1 MFSSGGLEAGIGLET
16 TMMRQWIGHRK
27 PEDVATM
34 IQEMMPMMLEKM
46 GPQGIVTLMSRMM
59 SEAPPSVVHDI
70 MPKVVY
76 SCFSGMAAE
85 QRCELV
91 SMCRD
96 LLDQI
101 EEQ

>member
-1 MFSSGGLEAGIGLET
+1 MGLET
-16 TMMRQWIGHRK
+16 IIMRQWIGHRE
-27 PEDVATM
+27 PEDVATKV
-34 IQEMMPMMLEKM
+34 QEMMPTMLKKM

-59 SEAPPSVVHDI
+59 SEAPSSVVHDI
-70 MPKVVY
+70 MAKVVD
-76 SCFSGMAAE
+76 SCFSGMASE
-85 QRCELV
+85 KRCELF